1 MCPTLLLLHTTFA
14 ISFPAAA
21 GLTAPKP
28 LATGPAT
35 GSQPQ
40 AAIGRGGL
48 GRDVLTAPSTQ
59 ATGMAGDVLRA
70 PSTPARP
77 LLLIGGAGAIAL
89 ALLVAPPA
97 FGSVDTTAVA
107 AAASE
112 AAPAYGDVWEKA
124 AKRALGGGV
133 SGALASVAQVLT
145 LMWLRT
151 VMNYQYASAESISTS
166 EALRRVYAEG
176 GGTLGGGVRRL
187 YRGLPFALLQTP
199 LTRFGDTA
207 ANTGVL
213 LLLADPSV
221 FGGATAALPV
231 AVRTAI
237 ASGAASVWRIGLT
250 PVDTLKSTLQVR
262 GEEAYDLLLAK
273 FRAEGAGVLF
283 QGALASAAA
292 SFVGS
297 YPWFL
302 TYNALDERLPASP
315 EGEVALRLCRSALLG
330 VAASC
335 VSDCTSNSLRVLKTR
350 RQTAA
355 NSTSYLDAA
364 REIVDEDGWAALFVR
379 GLGTRLLVNALQAAL
394 FTVLWKTIED
404 VLVNG
409 GGPGW
414 LTFAAAGSPGL

>member
-14 ISFPAAA
+14 ISFPVAA

-28 LATGPAT
+28 VRGAALAAGLAT

-151 VMNYQYASAESISTS
+151 VMNYQYASAEPQMPNR
-166 EALRRVYAEG
+166 AADAE
-176 GGTLGGGVRRL
+176 
-187 YRGLPFALLQTP
+187 Q
-199 LTRFGDTA
+199 
-207 ANTGVL
+207 
-213 LLLADPSV
+213 S
-221 FGGATAALPV
+221 
-231 AVRTAI
+231 
-237 ASGAASVWRIGLT
+237 
-250 PVDTLKSTLQVR
+250 
-262 GEEAYDLLLAK
+262 
-273 FRAEGAGVLF
+273 
-283 QGALASAAA
+283 
-292 SFVGS
+292 
-297 YPWFL
+297 
-302 TYNALDERLPASP
+302 PA
-315 EGEVALRLCRSALLG
+315 
-330 VAASC
+330 
-335 VSDCTSNSLRVLKTR
+335 
-350 RQTAA
+350 
-355 NSTSYLDAA
+355 
-364 REIVDEDGWAALFVR
+364 F
-379 GLGTRLLVNALQAAL
+379 
-394 FTVLWKTIED
+394 
-404 VLVNG
+404 
-409 GGPGW
+409 
-414 LTFAAAGSPGL
+414 

>member
-1 MCPTLLLLHTTFA
+1 
-14 ISFPAAA
+14 
-21 GLTAPKP
+21 
-28 LATGPAT
+28 
-35 GSQPQ
+35 
-40 AAIGRGGL
+40 
-48 GRDVLTAPSTQ
+48 
-59 ATGMAGDVLRA
+59 MAGDVLRA

-151 VMNYQYASAESISTS
+151 VMNYQYASAEPKMPNR
-166 EALRRVYAEG
+166 ALH
-176 GGTLGGGVRRL
+176 
-187 YRGLPFALLQTP
+187 
-199 LTRFGDTA
+199 
-207 ANTGVL
+207 
-213 LLLADPSV
+213 S
-221 FGGATAALPV
+221 
-231 AVRTAI
+231 
-237 ASGAASVWRIGLT
+237 SAASVWRIGLT
-250 PVDTLKSTLQVR
+250 PVDTLKSTLQAR
-262 GEEAYDLLLAK
+262 GGEAESDHRK
-273 FRAEGAGVLF
+273 SIG
-283 QGALASAAA
+283 GALASAAA

-297 YPWFL
+297 YPWQAPRYEEMWGGMGRFL